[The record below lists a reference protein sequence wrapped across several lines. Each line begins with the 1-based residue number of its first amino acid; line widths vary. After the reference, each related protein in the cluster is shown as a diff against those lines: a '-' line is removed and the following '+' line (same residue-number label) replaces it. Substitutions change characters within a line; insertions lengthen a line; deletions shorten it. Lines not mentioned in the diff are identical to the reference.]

1 MEDIVAS
8 KVDIDAAIN
17 ILKKYYA
24 KNAFDQIRPA
34 VRTYAEFASSTK
46 ATGWVAVAKII
57 RCSFATLFQKRRIV
71 SNSVVNARNEKDI
84 RKGVFFHFSLRKKDL
99 NLCSLG
105 CEPDGR
111 ITRRVR
117 R

>member
-46 ATGWVAVAKII
+46 ATSWVAVAKII
-57 RCSFATLFQKRRIV
+57 RCSFATLSQKRRIV

-84 RKGVFFHFSLRKKDL
+84 QQGVFFRFDNRNKGIELK
-99 NLCSLG
+99 
-105 CEPDGR
+105 R
-111 ITRRVR
+111 IVLETEF
-117 R
+117 

>member
-17 ILKKYYA
+17 ILKKCYA

-46 ATGWVAVAKII
+46 ATSWVAVAKII

-71 SNSVVNARNEKDI
+71 SNSVVNAKSDTTI
-84 RKGVFFHFSLRKKDL
+84 DTICVDSGIVVLYS
-99 NLCSLG
+99 
-105 CEPDGR
+105 
-111 ITRRVR
+111 I
-117 R
+117 

>member
-46 ATGWVAVAKII
+46 ATSWVAVAKII

-71 SNSVVNARNEKDI
+71 SNGEVNARKENTH
-84 RKGVFFHFSLRKKDL
+84 RKMGVFLLLCYIDL
-99 NLCSLG
+99 NKLCML
-105 CEPDGR
+105 
-111 ITRRVR
+111 
-117 R
+117 